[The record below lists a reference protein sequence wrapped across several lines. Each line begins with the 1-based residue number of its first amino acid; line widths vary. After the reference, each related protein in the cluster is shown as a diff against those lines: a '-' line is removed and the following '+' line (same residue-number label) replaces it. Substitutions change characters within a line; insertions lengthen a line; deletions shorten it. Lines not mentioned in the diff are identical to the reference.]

1 MDFAAFAGGGH
12 GAYANSSSPPSGTGF
27 TTSST
32 SRAAG
37 STSYTSVETDSAT
50 DTWLLTHSGGGWI
63 YDETAIW
70 TYSITVSGGPSQTT
84 ASGSLTYALD
94 ANGGTWG
101 SEYDLAVTATA
112 TASGTYAGGEW
123 SQTTTNNDFIYGVTA
138 GGSGFTTSTYTFD
151 APYSGGSS
159 SQPVNG
165 SQEQSTN
172 DLVTYNYNT
181 LTGSGSLESSGSFGS
196 SYLGSGAGAGSTTW
210 SENEDGGDTASYDY
224 KNYFSYPSGSGWTM
238 TSASGSA
245 WGNGDTYQ
253 SQNATGPYSASNA
266 GGTVSGTSTQSGLAV
281 TSYSYKQNAAWAS
294 GSGWGQPGGS
304 QSTAA
309 SGWSNSSYN
318 AAGPFTPQAS
328 GSGTQSLSGSDYSAY
343 SFNGNYSLGE
353 RLEPDERQR
362 LVLRQRLHV
371 LGLVG

>member
-1 MDFAAFAGGGH
+1 MIDQNGVQHDYGFDGLACPGAGRLAASLTLRVSMDFAAFAE
-12 GAYANSSSPPSGTGF
+12 ADMASYANSSSPPSGTGF

-138 GGSGFTTSTYTFD
+138 GGSGFTTSTYTFN

-196 SYLGSGAGAGSTTW
+196 SYLGSGAGTGSTTW

-266 GGTVSGTSTQSGLAV
+266 GGTVSGTF
-281 TSYSYKQNAAWAS
+281 NAIGPGRDVVQLQAKRRLEARA
-294 GSGWGQPGGS
+294 PAGGS
-304 QSTAA
+304 PAGRKA
-309 SGWSNSSYN
+309 RPP
-318 AAGPFTPQAS
+318 AAGRTPPITPPAPLPPRPAAR
-328 GSGTQSLSGSDYSAY
+328 GRKA
-343 SFNGNYSLGE
+343 
-353 RLEPDERQR
+353 
-362 LVLRQRLHV
+362 
-371 LGLVG
+371 